1 MPPPGL
7 APQKHGTGA
16 IYWMAAEAKDQTDR
30 QTADCCITLTAID
43 TASIINGQ
51 ICTGRVFL

>member
-1 MPPPGL
+1 MPPIGL

-30 QTADCCITLTAID
+30 QRIVALH
-43 TASIINGQ
+43 
-51 ICTGRVFL
+51 

>member
-1 MPPPGL
+1 MPPPP

-16 IYWMAAEAKDQTDR
+16 IYWMAAEAKDQTETDSG
-30 QTADCCITLTAID
+30 LLHYTAID